1 MLPMLASVTETQLP
15 KIITI
20 MNQYQHLQ
28 PLDRKYIR
36 EWHQAKMS
44 MAEIARLLRRSTST
58 ISRELKRNSDAKG
71 HYHQIKAQE
80 KAWARRSQSRLKIR
94 GFLAEMIINALEDD
108 YSPDQIVMTY
118 PWLGVST
125 QGIYNFIWNDYRE
138 RGSLWKN
145 LRYCGKGKHLRTY
158 NRGPGKA
165 RLTRN
170 KANSIDLRPDSIGDR
185 IYFGHWEM
193 DLIEAKGRARP
204 ILVLIERKTRLVLA
218 GFLKAKWSEEV
229 SRVAKKLLKG
239 FKVLS
244 ITTDNGPEFTNT
256 ALIENTLNTKLYYA
270 HPYASWQKGAVENI
284 NKLLRQYFPKGTSFD
299 LCSSKDPMI
308 ACNKINQRPRRSL
321 NSKSPQ
327 QLLKH
332 LTLSN

>member
-1 MLPMLASVTETQLP
+1 MLASETETQLP

-36 EWHQAKMS
+36 DWHQAKIS
-44 MAEIARLLRRSTST
+44 LSEIARRLGRSPST

-71 HYHQIKAQE
+71 RYHQIKAQD
-80 KAWARRSQSRLKIR
+80 KALARRSHSRIKIR

-165 RLTRN
+165 RITRN
-170 KANSIDLRPDSIGDR
+170 KENSIKLRPDSVGNR

-193 DLIEAKGRARP
+193 DLVEAKGRRRP
-204 ILVLIERKTRLVLA
+204 LLVLIERKTRYVVS
-218 GFLKAKWSEEV
+218 GFLKGKWSSEV
-229 SRVAKKLLKG
+229 ARVAKRLLKG
-239 FKVLS
+239 LKVLS
-244 ITTDNGPEFTNT
+244 ITTDNGPEFLDTK
-256 ALIENTLNTKLYYA
+256 LIESTLNTKLYYA
-270 HPYASWQKGAVENI
+270 RAYASWQKGAVENI
-284 NKLLRQYFPKGTSFD
+284 NKLLRQYFPKGTSFNS
-299 LCSSKDPMI
+299 CSSRAPML
-308 ACNKINQRPRRSL
+308 ACNKINRRPRRSL
-321 NSKSPQ
+321 NERSPL
-327 QLLKH
+327 QLRKH
-332 LTLSN
+332 LILSN